1 MGSASYRVS
10 VFSYMFQSRWWPW
23 HLLCACVFAALV
35 FLGYWQMQVAF
46 NPGEWHGEELS
57 IRNFV
62 YAIQWW
68 VFAAFAIWFWY
79 RYMRDQR
86 ESELGVVA
94 EDEAIARARGT
105 AVQTGAAGSVA
116 GSTDGDAASSEPIS
130 LDASADER
138 RKQIFGA
145 SPVNDEGSDEGGD
158 ADKQNKDDDD
168 KGSVSGS

>member
-1 MGSASYRVS
+1 
-10 VFSYMFQSRWWPW
+10 MFQSRWWPW

-35 FLGYWQMQVAF
+35 FLGYWQMKVAF

-62 YAIQWW
+62 YALQWW

-86 ESELGVVA
+86 ESELGVAA
-94 EDEAIARARGT
+94 EDQAIARAREATSQNGAT
-105 AVQTGAAGSVA
+105 GGAANGGIA
-116 GSTDGDAASSEPIS
+116 GSSTDSSGAGATTDEPVS
-130 LDASADER
+130 LDAPAAER

-145 SPVNDEGSDEGGD
+145 DPAQDEGADEGAD
-158 ADKQNKDDDD
+158 ADKQNKDDGDT
-168 KGSVSGS
+168 GSVSSS